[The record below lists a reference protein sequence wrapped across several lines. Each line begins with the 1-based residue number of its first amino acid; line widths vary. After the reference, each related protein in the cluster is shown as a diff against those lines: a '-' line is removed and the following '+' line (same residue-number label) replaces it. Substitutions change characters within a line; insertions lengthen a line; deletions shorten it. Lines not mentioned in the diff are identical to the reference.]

1 METIW
6 KQQLSVH
13 WANTDISGKL
23 SLSGLGQLL
32 INTATQHAENLNFGY
47 QELKSQ
53 NINWVLF
60 RMNIELKRLP
70 AWNDPI
76 TLTTWPEG
84 HKGLVGIREF
94 VMSDGDGVELC
105 NATSEWII
113 IDLETRRPKRLNQFE
128 DILKFNRDKKAFTK
142 TPLIPNTKGTFN
154 DLFSVSVRHSD
165 MDLNG
170 HVTARRYFDW
180 LDDGLY
186 QMHKERK
193 LEMIQV
199 TFFSETYL
207 DDVISIQ
214 VDEHKTT
221 IRGVKKSNGK
231 TAFMAVVQFGEE

>member
-6 KQQLSVH
+6 KQQLPVH

-47 QELKSQ
+47 EELKTQ
-53 NINWVLF
+53 NMNWVLF

-70 AWNDPI
+70 EWNEPI

-84 HKGLVGIREF
+84 YKGLVGLREF
-94 VMSDGDGVELC
+94 VMNDKDGNELC
-105 NATSEWII
+105 NATSEWMI
-113 IDLETRRPKRLNQFE
+113 IDLETRRPKRLTQFE
-128 DILKFNRDKKAFTK
+128 DILKFNRDKKAFTR
-142 TPLIPNTKGTFN
+142 TPLTPSTKGTFK
-154 DLFSVSVRHSD
+154 DLFSVKVRHSD

-180 LDDGLY
+180 MDDGLY
-186 QMHKERK
+186 QLHKDRK

-199 TFFSETYL
+199 TFFSETYF
-207 DDVISIQ
+207 DDEIFIQ
-214 VDEHKTT
+214 TDENKTT

-231 TAFMAVVQFGEE
+231 VAFMAVVQYMEK